1 MVGRVLLVLAAV
13 AVLYGCGQASAP
25 AEDRATTVGSG
36 SATERCPGANA
47 CADAKPN
54 AKPVP
59 DVVGMTVLAACRELR
74 PSGYRGA
81 VVGEVAD
88 TESGPSRVVAQV
100 PEAGRKGHEG
110 QLVRIPVSE
119 PYPAGVLE
127 QNPECLDRTQFG
139 PGGKPNEPT

>member
-1 MVGRVLLVLAAV
+1 MVGRVLTVLVAL
-13 AVLYGCGQASAP
+13 AVLYGCGQANSA
-25 AEDRATTVGSG
+25 AEDRTIGVGSG
-36 SATERCPGANA
+36 SAAGRSPGDGGYAGA
-47 CADAKPN
+47 EPN
-54 AKPVP
+54 AIPVP
-59 DVVGMTVLAACRELR
+59 DVVGLPVLAACRVLR

-88 TESGPSRVVAQV
+88 GVSGPSRVVAQE
-100 PEAGRKGHEG
+100 PKAGRKGHEG
-110 QLVRIPVSE
+110 QLVRLTVSE